1 MKKSKSKDGSGG
13 DNEQDDSGE
22 EDHTEVRS
30 DVSDME
36 THSEIKDEGE
46 EDQPPPLPTS
56 PLPKEPPSESLPS
69 LPPTERL
76 LGGPVGQGASA
87 ASTFV
92 TTRYE
97 EKVEGEDDIP
107 PLPVELEQNIKV
119 LKDSDQLG
127 VQVDIEEGGING
139 LVVRSVNERG
149 TVGRDSRIQVRI
161 LPKAYMNYT
170 RGVVEGG

>member
-1 MKKSKSKDGSGG
+1 MS
-13 DNEQDDSGE
+13 
-22 EDHTEVRS
+22 
-30 DVSDME
+30 
-36 THSEIKDEGE
+36 
-46 EDQPPPLPTS
+46 S
-56 PLPKEPPSESLPS
+56 PI
-69 LPPTERL
+69 
-76 LGGPVGQGASA
+76 G
-87 ASTFV
+87 STFV

-149 TVGRDSRIQVRI
+149 TVGRDSRIQVHF

-170 RGVVEGG
+170 RGVV

>member
-1 MKKSKSKDGSGG
+1 M
-13 DNEQDDSGE
+13 
-22 EDHTEVRS
+22 
-30 DVSDME
+30 
-36 THSEIKDEGE
+36 
-46 EDQPPPLPTS
+46 
-56 PLPKEPPSESLPS
+56 
-69 LPPTERL
+69 
-76 LGGPVGQGASA
+76 GQGASA

-92 TTRYE
+92 RTRYE

-149 TVGRDSRIQVRI
+149 TVGRDSRIQPGDYMVKVNGENMRNISHSHALDI
-161 LPKAYMNYT
+161 LRRTQMVPLGKQ
-170 RGVVEGG
+170 